1 MELKLEDLTLE
12 QLKEISE
19 AVDKEINERRSKAET
34 EHAKDLAH
42 ALDVCLSECNSYLRG
57 YIYLY
62 SSERCEELEFDIE
75 EVLQT
80 VLDALK
86 EDT

>member
-12 QLKEISE
+12 QLKEVSE
-19 AVDKEINERRSKAET
+19 AVNKEINERNEKIET

-62 SSERCEELEFDIE
+62 SSEHCEELEFDIE
-75 EVLQT
+75 T
-80 VLDALK
+80 ALK
-86 EDT
+86 TEED

>member
-1 MELKLEDLTLE
+1 MELKLEDLTME
-12 QLKEISE
+12 QLKEVMV
-19 AVDKEINERRSKAET
+19 AVNKEIGERTEKIET
-34 EHAKDLAH
+34 EHVKDLVH
-42 ALDVCLSECNSYLRG
+42 ALDVCLSECNSYIRG
-57 YIYLY
+57 YIYLFN
-62 SSERCEELEFDIE
+62 SEHGEELEFEIE